1 MNITFIG
8 MPGSGKSCM
17 GRTISKKLK
26 MKFIDGDKLIEHQY
40 GKKLNE
46 IIDERGLED
55 FKKIEENALLTIEG
69 DNNVISP
76 GGSAVYY
83 DSVMK
88 HFKKMGPV
96 IYLYVSP
103 KVLVERLGDF
113 SKRGIVL
120 KDGQTIE
127 DLYLERAPL
136 MEKYA
141 DITVDC
147 NGSAYVKYQ
156 RDIID
161 KLKKYL

>member
-26 MKFIDGDKLIEHQY
+26 MKFIDGDKLIERLY
-40 GKKLNE
+40 DKKLNE
-46 IIDERGLED
+46 IIDEHGLDE
-55 FKKIEENALLTIEG
+55 FKRIEESALLTITG
-69 DNNVISP
+69 DNSVISP

-88 HFKKMGPV
+88 HFKGMGPV
-96 IYLYVSP
+96 VYLYVSP
-103 KVLVERLGDF
+103 RVLVERLGDF

-120 KDGQTIE
+120 NEGQTIE

-147 NGSAYVKYQ
+147 NGSAYAKYQ
-156 RDIID
+156 RDILD
-161 KLKKYL
+161 RLEKYL